1 MASLTNE
8 ELTALLINHIANCN
22 GSGGSEG
29 SGGEGPST
37 DMSAYDKMLEAWT
50 NNVQAIANYCG
61 TYDIITDNREMVPTV
76 ANALMCYAQAIT
88 NYLTNT
94 VAPAVGSILSADD
107 ISTIS
112 LNAVTA
118 NIDTLCAG
126 YIKANDIATGT
137 LRVDQLFS
145 LVGEFF
151 TLIAEN
157 LTAEGIQAFNITSDH
172 LTIKDAFIKSAMIES
187 INASK
192 ITNGELD
199 TALVKVK
206 GASGNMEIADGLIKI
221 SDGTYVRVAVGK
233 YGETGDYTLTVWD
246 ANGKVMWS
254 ATGITADAIKDAIIV
269 DDMIS
274 DNANISPNK
283 INIAAL
289 ITTINED
296 GGLTVKSSN
305 VTIDAEGQS
314 LDVWFQTMTSW
325 QNDYASRTQTLE
337 TNVSLIQGQLSSFIK
352 ASDIE
357 QLENDVTTLKDEYT
371 SLSQTSSEITA
382 ELSSM
387 KSTVESQSTKV
398 DELNT
403 TVESYDTKIQANTAA
418 ITVSQQSAY
427 TSQEQVDNT
436 IANYTSQFQATASTI
451 ELSIR
456 ESLKSDYVSRSEFER
471 WFKLSTDGLIIGSYN
486 PHIMP
491 RMSNEGIV
499 FYYMSG
505 ETEVEIGS
513 WDGDMF
519 HARNLMID
527 VNYKAQ
533 FGNYAWIP
541 RPNGALILTKAG
553 NL

>member
-8 ELTALLINHIANCN
+8 ELTALLLKHIATCE
-22 GSGGSEG
+22 GDGG
-29 SGGEGPST
+29 SGGEGGSSP
-37 DMSAYDKMLEAWT
+37 DMSKYDNMLTAWT

-61 TYDIITDNREMVPTV
+61 TYEIITENREMVPTV
-76 ANALMCYAQAIT
+76 ANALMCYAQAIA

-94 VAPAVGSILSADD
+94 VAPAVGSILNADD
-107 ISTIS
+107 ITTIS

-118 NIDTLCAG
+118 NIDKICAG

-187 INASK
+187 INAAK

-233 YGETGDYTLTVWD
+233 YGETDDYTLTVWD

-337 TNVSLIQGQLSSFIK
+337 TNVSLIQGQLSSFVK

-357 QLENDVTTLKDEYT
+357 KLENDVTTLKDEYT

-398 DELNT
+398 DALNT
-403 TVESYDTKIQANTAA
+403 TVESYDTKIQANAAA
-418 ITVSQQSAY
+418 ITVIQQSAY
-427 TSQEQVDNT
+427 ISQAQVDAT
-436 IANYTSQFQATASTI
+436 IANYTSEFQATASSI
-451 ELSIR
+451 EYSIR
-456 ESLKSDYVSRSEFER
+456 ESLETDYVTRSEFER
-471 WFKLSTDGLIIGSYN
+471 WFKLSTDGLIIGSDN
-486 PHIMP
+486 TPILL

-513 WDGDMF
+513 WDGNMF

-527 VNYKAQ
+527 VDYKAQ

-541 RPNGALILTKAG
+541 RPNGALVLTKVG
-553 NL
+553 DL

>member
-1 MASLTNE
+1 MASLTND
-8 ELTALLINHIANCN
+8 ELTALLLKHIATCE
-22 GSGGSEG
+22 GGGG
-29 SGGEGPST
+29 SGGEGGSSP
-37 DMSAYDKMLEAWT
+37 DMSKYDDMLTAWT

-61 TYDIITDNREMVPTV
+61 TYEIITENREMVPTV
-76 ANALMCYAQAIT
+76 ANALMCYAQAIA

-94 VAPAVGSILSADD
+94 VAPAVGSILNADD
-107 ISTIS
+107 ITAIS

-118 NIDTLCAG
+118 NIDKICAG

-151 TLIAEN
+151 TLIAKD

-172 LTIKDAFIKSAMIES
+172 LTIKDAFIENAMIKS

-192 ITNGELD
+192 ITSGELD

-289 ITTINED
+289 ITTINKD

-337 TNVSLIQGQLSSFIK
+337 TNVSLIQGQLSSFVK
-352 ASDIE
+352 SSDIE
-357 QLENDVTTLKDEYT
+357 KLENDVTVLKDEYT

-398 DELNT
+398 DALNT
-403 TVESYDTKIQANTAA
+403 TVESYDTKIQANAAA
-418 ITVSQQSAY
+418 ITVIQQSAY
-427 TSQEQVDNT
+427 ISQAQVDAT
-436 IANYTSQFQATASTI
+436 IANYTSEFQATASSI
-451 ELSIR
+451 EYSIR
-456 ESLKSDYVSRSEFER
+456 ESLETDYVTRSEFER
-471 WFKLSTDGLIIGSYN
+471 WFKLSTDGLIIGSDN
-486 PHIMP
+486 TPILL

-505 ETEVEIGS
+505 TTEVEIGS
-513 WDGDMF
+513 WDGNMF

-527 VNYKAQ
+527 VDYKAQ

-541 RPNGALILTKAG
+541 RPNGALVLTKVG
-553 NL
+553 DL